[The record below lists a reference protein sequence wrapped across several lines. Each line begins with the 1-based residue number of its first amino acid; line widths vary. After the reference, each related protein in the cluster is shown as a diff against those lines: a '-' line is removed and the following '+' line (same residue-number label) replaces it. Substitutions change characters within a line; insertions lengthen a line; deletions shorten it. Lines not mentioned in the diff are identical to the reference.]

1 MMLCN
6 FFPITSS
13 NSTNNGTISNLS
25 NQTTNNGLSISIEE
39 IIIIV
44 WVTLFLADEIREVN
58 YLK

>member
-1 MMLCN
+1 MLCN

-13 NSTNNGTISNLS
+13 NSINNGTISNLS
-25 NQTTNNGLSISIEE
+25 NQTTNNGLPISIEE

-44 WVTLFLADEIREVN
+44 WVTLFLVDEIREVN